1 MLGEILKSDL
11 TMTKEEECMSSIFC
25 LPMLC
30 VQSIVQATSELSVA
44 RDAEEFFSRKKMDD
58 E

>member
-1 MLGEILKSDL
+1 
-11 TMTKEEECMSSIFC
+11 MTKEEECMSSIFC

-30 VQSIVQATSELSVA
+30 VQSIIQATSELSVA

>member
-1 MLGEILKSDL
+1 
-11 TMTKEEECMSSIFC
+11 
-25 LPMLC
+25 
-30 VQSIVQATSELSVA
+30 LSVA